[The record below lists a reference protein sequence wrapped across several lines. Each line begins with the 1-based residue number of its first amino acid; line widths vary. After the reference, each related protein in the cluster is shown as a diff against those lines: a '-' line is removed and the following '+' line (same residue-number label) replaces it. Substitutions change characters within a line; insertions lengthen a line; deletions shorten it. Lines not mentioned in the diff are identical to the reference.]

1 MQLRT
6 KEENLNSQISEKDL
20 EINNLKQ
27 KMFNERKQRESIQT
41 AVSKS
46 NFALLLISKNL
57 LSKQVSLATIAKK
70 KLREQKTIFVL
81 NFDSKRSVSRI

>member
-6 KEENLNSQISEKDL
+6 KEKNLNSQISEKDL
-20 EINNLKQ
+20 EINNLKE
-27 KMFNERKQRESIQT
+27 KMLYERKQRESIQT

-57 LSKQVSLATIAKK
+57 LSKQVSLATIRKK
-70 KLREQKTIFVL
+70 KLREQKAIF
-81 NFDSKRSVSRI
+81 FFKF

>member
-20 EINNLKQ
+20 EINNLKE
-27 KMFNERKQRESIQT
+27 KMLYERKQRESIQT

-70 KLREQKTIFVL
+70 KLREQKAIF
-81 NFDSKRSVSRI
+81 FFKF